1 MPNEDRLTRA
11 DLEKLK
17 EFAKKNRGKIF
28 QKTDQK
34 PVYLKK
40 NKNKL
45 FGKRKDQ
52 IEIDPKL

>member
-28 QKTDQK
+28 HKKTET
-34 PVYLKK
+34 YTKK
-40 NKNKL
+40 NKEKL
-45 FGKRKDQ
+45 FGIEKTKKRAR
-52 IEIDPKL
+52 L

>member
-28 QKTDQK
+28 QKTVQK
-34 PVYLKK
+34 HVYL
-40 NKNKL
+40 NKNNFIL
-45 FGKRKDQ
+45 FGIDQ
-52 IEIDPKL
+52 T